1 MDQKLM
7 CRENEVNDELQLAR
21 KATIDNCSNNQ
32 QDQEILKMILN
43 DWK

>member
-21 KATIDNCSNNQ
+21 KATIDKN
-32 QDQEILKMILN
+32 IK
-43 DWK
+43 

>member
-21 KATIDNCSNNQ
+21 KETIEKN
-32 QDQEILKMILN
+32 IK
-43 DWK
+43 